1 MRIILFL
8 IGMAFLMPVIF
19 ITVLTVFFW
28 KYLAGRKNA
37 RKRAVT
43 KHNDVVCVTIN
54 IDCDEG

>member
-1 MRIILFL
+1 MRWILFL
-8 IGMAFLMPVIF
+8 IGMAFLMPVVF

-37 RKRAVT
+37 RRRTETKR
-43 KHNDVVCVTIN
+43 NDVVCATIN

>member
-28 KYLAGRKNA
+28 KYLASRKKCSQEN
-37 RKRAVT
+37 
-43 KHNDVVCVTIN
+43 
-54 IDCDEG
+54 CDKA

>member
-28 KYLAGRKNA
+28 KYLAGRK
-37 RKRAVT
+37 K
-43 KHNDVVCVTIN
+43 CSQ
-54 IDCDEG
+54 EGCNKA

>member
-28 KYLAGRKNA
+28 KYLAAEKNA
-37 RKRAVT
+37 RRGTVT
-43 KHNDVVCVTIN
+43 KRNDVVCATIN